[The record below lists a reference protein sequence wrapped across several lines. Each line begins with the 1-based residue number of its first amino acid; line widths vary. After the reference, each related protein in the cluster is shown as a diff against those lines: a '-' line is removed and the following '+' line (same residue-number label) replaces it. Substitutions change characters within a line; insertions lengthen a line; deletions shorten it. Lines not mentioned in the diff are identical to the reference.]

1 MITNLLLLQFIL
13 GSTNVL
19 CTIHKRQ
26 VFFKKL
32 RFTPR
37 KYGQALEGAGNRST
51 TKGITISQM

>member
-1 MITNLLLLQFIL
+1 MLQFIL